1 MTTPPEGENI
11 RPLLIQDEMKD
22 SYLKYA
28 MSVIVSRALPD
39 VRDGLKPSQRRI
51 LMAMHDLGLRPGG
64 KHRKCAKIAGDAS
77 GNYHPHGEQVV
88 YPTLVR
94 MGQDFSLRYPL
105 VDPQGN
111 FGSVDGDPPAA
122 MRYTEARLN
131 GPAADLLDDLDKET
145 VDKVENYDGTRLE
158 PTVFPGKFPNLLVN
172 GSSGIAVGMASSIP
186 PHNLREVVAAI
197 VATVRNPEI
206 SVPELMEI
214 LPGPDFPTG
223 ALICGQTGIYQAYTT
238 GRGHLALRGRVD
250 VEERKNG
257 REALII
263 TEIPYALNKT
273 RLIEKI
279 AECVRTGRIEG
290 ISAINDETDRE
301 GMRLVVEL
309 KRGEDSRVVLNN
321 LYEHTPLQDTFSCI
335 MIALVDGRPQTL
347 SMPELI
353 SNYIKHRMEV
363 IRRRTQYLLDK
374 AERRAHILEGL
385 LKALDHIDEVIE
397 TIRSSADV
405 PTARERLME
414 RFDLS
419 EIQADAILEMRLS
432 RLTALERD
440 KIENELNE
448 LHVKIAEYK
457 AILADEERVKNI
469 LVEELE
475 DVAKRHGD
483 DRRSEITAEIEG
495 FVHEDL
501 IADEPVVV
509 SISHE
514 GYIKRLPIDTYRTQ
528 ARGGKGVTGTDLREG
543 DFIEHLFIASTHDHI
558 LFFTDRGK
566 VYWLKV
572 YRIPEFGR
580 TSRGRA
586 IVNVL
591 EMDKDEKVSS
601 VIPVSDFG
609 GDRFVFTATERGVVK
624 KTPLTAYSR
633 PMRTGI
639 IALRLDEG
647 DSVIGVRLTAGDSDM
662 MLGTANGMAILFNES
677 DVRSMGRVSRGVRG
691 IRLDKEDTV
700 VSLALITEG
709 SDILT
714 ACEHGYGKRTS
725 AEEYRHQRRGGRGTI
740 NIRTTKRNG
749 AVVGVKDVKD
759 EDDLI
764 MMTEAGMAVRI
775 PAVQISVIGRATQG
789 VRLIKL
795 NDGDR
800 LLSLAKVPP
809 EEKDEETEV
818 GEEE

>member
-1 MTTPPEGENI
+1 MT
-11 RPLLIQDEMKD
+11 
-22 SYLKYA
+22 
-28 MSVIVSRALPD
+28 
-39 VRDGLKPSQRRI
+39 
-51 LMAMHDLGLRPGG
+51 
-64 KHRKCAKIAGDAS
+64 
-77 GNYHPHGEQVV
+77 
-88 YPTLVR
+88 
-94 MGQDFSLRYPL
+94 
-105 VDPQGN
+105 
-111 FGSVDGDPPAA
+111 
-122 MRYTEARLN
+122 
-131 GPAADLLDDLDKET
+131 
-145 VDKVENYDGTRLE
+145 
-158 PTVFPGKFPNLLVN
+158 
-172 GSSGIAVGMASSIP
+172 
-186 PHNLREVVAAI
+186 
-197 VATVRNPEI
+197 
-206 SVPELMEI
+206 VPELMEI

-223 ALICGQTGIYQAYTT
+223 ALICGQSGIYQAYTT
-238 GRGHLALRGRVD
+238 GRGHLYLRGRVE

-257 REALII
+257 EALVI

-290 ISAINDETDRE
+290 IRAINDETDRE

-347 SMPELI
+347 SMPEI
-353 SNYIKHRMEV
+353 IREYIRHRMEV

-405 PTARERLME
+405 PSARIALMD

-440 KIENELNE
+440 KIENELAALRE
-448 LHVKIAEYK
+448 KIAEYK
-457 AILADEERVKNI
+457 AILADEEKVKDI

-475 DVAKRHGD
+475 DVARRHGD
-483 DRRSEITAEIEG
+483 ERRSEIAEEIEG

-501 IADEPVVV
+501 IADENVVV
-509 SISHE
+509 SISHD

-543 DFIEHLFIASTHDHI
+543 DFIEHLFIASTHDYI

-572 YRIPEFGR
+572 YRIPELGR

-591 EMDKDEKVSS
+591 EMDTDEKVSQ

-609 GDRFVFTATERGVVK
+609 GDRYILTATERGVVK
-624 KTPLTAYSR
+624 KTPLAAYSR
-633 PMRTGI
+633 PMKTGI

-647 DSVIGVRLTAGDSDM
+647 DSVIGVRLTEGDQHV
-662 MLGTANGMAILFNES
+662 MLGTANGKAIRFPEEGIR
-677 DVRSMGRVSRGVRG
+677 VTGRVSRGVRG
-691 IRLDKEDTV
+691 IRLAKDDRVVDLAILKEGFDV
-700 VSLALITEG
+700 
-709 SDILT
+709 LT
-714 ACEHGYGKRTS
+714 ACENGYGKRTF
-725 AEEYRHQRRGGRGTI
+725 ANEYRVQGRGGSGTI

-749 AVVGVKDVKD
+749 RVVGVKAVTDELDV
-759 EDDLI
+759 I
-764 MMTEAGMAVRI
+764 MMTEAGMTVRI
-775 PAVQISVIGRATQG
+775 PVAQISVIGRATQG
-789 VRLIKL
+789 VRLINVKE
-795 NDGDR
+795 GDR
-800 LLSLAKVPP
+800 LLSLAKVAP
-809 EEKDEETEV
+809 E
-818 GEEE
+818 